1 MASLVRL
8 LRAEDHPDDAALRY
22 AVAIFRRRRAYQRR
36 LSAWLE
42 EQRRLRGVYPSTDP
56 AGAPVQEGRPA
67 DPTPAAAL
75 WTPRWPEDY
84 PPDLRR
90 VKRRLDA
97 LDAALAELSPDT
109 RAMLALYVDHGKDVA
124 ELAQRFGVTASAV
137 YARFK
142 VAERVFRRLGR
153 RLTV

>member
-1 MASLVRL
+1 MPSLIRL
-8 LRAEDHPDDAALRY
+8 LRAEDHPDEVALRY
-22 AVAIFRRRRAYQRR
+22 AVAVFRRRRVYQRR
-36 LSAWLE
+36 LETWLE
-42 EQRRLRGVYPSTDP
+42 EQRRLRGVYTSPDP
-56 AGAPVQEGRPA
+56 ARAPVQEGRPA

-109 RAMLALYVDHGKDVA
+109 RAMLTLFVDHGKDIA
-124 ELAQRFGVTASAV
+124 ELARRFGITAAAV